1 MTADPK
7 CRGNNGQFPI
17 RPVRRMIHALVQVFA
32 GALHSGEHGYTV
44 AAATPTHERKQ
55 SHMDKPDPYAELS
68 AVMQD
73 LTTQGVPE
81 ADIID
86 AAFRLAV
93 TLPPACMARK
103 RCHTACW
110 TWLRW
115 SGRRRTRARIGADG
129 GERSNCCPECAG
141 CGHHHGSGRGTMDE
155 KSECEAVAKKM
166 RELAMELERDGY
178 PAAAITDGM
187 LMVAL
192 DAATRSLG
200 RATCR
205 TSLASWRAGSRRRPT
220 RLRDAPRRIE
230 RRGFH
235 EVMLVSKQTG
245 KVLAAARYG

>member
-1 MTADPK
+1 
-7 CRGNNGQFPI
+7 
-17 RPVRRMIHALVQVFA
+17 MIHALVQVFA

-55 SHMDKPDPYAELS
+55 GHMDKPDPYAELS

-115 SGRRRTRARIGADG
+115 SGRRRTRARMGLM
-129 GERSNCCPECAG
+129 GESDPIAVQNAQVAG
-141 CGHHHGSGRGTMDE
+141 I
-155 KSECEAVAKKM
+155 
-166 RELAMELERDGY
+166 
-178 PAAAITDGM
+178 ITDQGEEPWM
-187 LMVAL
+187 RNLSARPLPRKCGSSPWNWSEMDIRRQRSRMECSWL
-192 DAATRSLG
+192 RWTPRPDRWAAPLVE
-200 RATCR
+200 
-205 TSLASWRAGSRRRPT
+205 LPWQAG
-220 RLRDAPRRIE
+220 APVPGGG
-230 RRGFH
+230 RRG
-235 EVMLVSKQTG
+235 
-245 KVLAAARYG
+245 